1 MSNKP
6 ISTKDK
12 IDIQIPFVKQN
23 YVFMAAGFLLVVIGF
38 IVMYVGEDGRGKSE
52 VIYSFG
58 KTTFPV
64 LLILIGFTVTAVG
77 IMKRFN
83 REV

>member
-1 MSNKP
+1 M
-6 ISTKDK
+6 
-12 IDIQIPFVKQN
+12 
-23 YVFMAAGFLLVVIGF
+23 FMAAGFLLVVLGF

-52 VIYSFG
+52 VIYSFS
-58 KTTFPV
+58 KTTLPV

-83 REV
+83 REA

>member
-1 MSNKP
+1 MNKKP
-6 ISTKDK
+6 QPTPGK
-12 IDIQIPFVKQN
+12 IEIQIPFVKQN
-23 YVFMAAGFLLVVIGF
+23 YLLMAAGFLVVIIGF
-38 IVMYVGEDGRGKSE
+38 VIMYVGEDGRGKSE

-58 KTTFPV
+58 KTTLPV
-64 LLILIGFTVTAVG
+64 LLILLGFTVTAVG

>member
-1 MSNKP
+1 MNKKSS
-6 ISTKDK
+6 STKDK
-12 IDIQIPFVKQN
+12 IDVQIPFVKQN
-23 YVFMAAGFLLVVIGF
+23 YMFMAAGFLLVVLGF

-52 VIYSFG
+52 VIYSFS
-58 KTTFPV
+58 KTTLPV

-83 REV
+83 REA